1 MSDRGER
8 AAAAAAA
15 VDAHFDEHV
24 GFLAELVRLPSLLGQ
39 VRPAQE
45 LLYRRLR
52 RMGLDAKI
60 ADPETDALVRQ
71 EAYAPVPWG
80 HAGQPNVWG
89 VLPPSGTGGRSLALN
104 GHIDVVPA
112 EPLDWWSH
120 DPWGGEVHDGRMYGR
135 GALDMKGG
143 LVAGLLAIRAALD
156 AGIERRGAIVFE
168 SVIEEECTGNG
179 MLAQRLVTGPVDGAV
194 ILEPTALAVW
204 TATPGVVWFT
214 VRVTG
219 KPAYVGRASDY
230 VNAVERAAA
239 LIGTLKAAIVPSLN
253 AAFAHPAFAHLDDP
267 LTLSV
272 GTIDGGV
279 WPSSVPLECSF
290 TCRMSFPI
298 DWSINEARAFV
309 LGQVRAASAADGWLA
324 DHPPTV
330 RFGGFRASGWE
341 GQPEGALNRAL
352 AAAHAAEVGGELRR
366 SVFPGTADARYFGRD
381 EPVTYYGPAGGSI
394 HGPDEYVELASIRQ
408 TARTLARFIAEWCG

>member
-1 MSDRGER
+1 MSEPGER
-8 AAAAAAA
+8 AAAA
-15 VDAHFDEHV
+15 VDARFDEHIA
-24 GFLAELVRLPSLLGQ
+24 FLKELVRLPSPLGQ

-52 RMGLDAKI
+52 QMRLDATI
-60 ADPETDALVRQ
+60 ADLEMDVLVRQ
-71 EAYAPVPWG
+71 EAYAPVPWS

-89 VLPPSGTGGRSLALN
+89 VLPANGGGGRSLALN

-120 DPWGGEVHDGRMYGR
+120 DPWGGTISNGRMYGR
-135 GALDMKGG
+135 GALDMKSG
-143 LVAGLLAIRAALD
+143 LVAGLLAIQATLD

-179 MLAQRLVTGPVDGAV
+179 MLAQRLTTGAVDGTI
-194 ILEPTALAVW
+194 ILEPTALTVW

-219 KPAYVGRASDY
+219 KAAYVGRAADY
-230 VNAVERAAA
+230 VNAVESAAA
-239 LIGTLKAAIVPSLN
+239 LIGRLKAAAVPALN
-253 AAFAHPAFAHLDDP
+253 AAFDHPAFRHLENP

-272 GTIDGGV
+272 GKIEGGV

-290 TCRMSFPI
+290 TCRMSYPI
-298 DWSINEARAFV
+298 DWSFAVVRAFV
-309 LGQVRAASAADGWLA
+309 AEQVREASSVDRWLA
-324 DHPPTV
+324 DHPPAV
-330 RFGGFRASGWE
+330 SFEGFRASGWE
-341 GQPEGALNRAL
+341 GQPESELNRAL
-352 AAAHAAEVGGELRR
+352 AAAHKAELGAELQQ
-366 SVFPGTADARYFGRD
+366 SVFPGTADARYFRHD
-381 EPVTYYGPAGGSI
+381 DLVTYYGPTGGGI
-394 HGPDEYVELASIRQ
+394 HGPDEYVEIESIRQ